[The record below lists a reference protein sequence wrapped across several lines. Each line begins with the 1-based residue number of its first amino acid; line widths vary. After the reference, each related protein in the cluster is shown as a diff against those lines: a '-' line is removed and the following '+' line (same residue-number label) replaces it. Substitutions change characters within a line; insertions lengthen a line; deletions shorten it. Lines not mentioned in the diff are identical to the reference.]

1 MRGMVSLLLLGVGMK
16 QILRIL
22 VLLLLVPM
30 LASCETLFLEEAS
43 SSGTDSKYNNSQ
55 QEKQN
60 DEEKFLG
67 TWVYSDKNF
76 GETAKKLDLKG
87 WSSDSKLELAFSF
100 RPDNTGTF
108 SRITSSNGMVNE
120 EQQEFIWYYDTSY
133 LRRVWAVMQDNT
145 AESYTLL
152 YENEL
157 FLTINSTDLG
167 TMFFAKQQQE
177 AIEQ

>member
-1 MRGMVSLLLLGVGMK
+1 MLLLGVGMK